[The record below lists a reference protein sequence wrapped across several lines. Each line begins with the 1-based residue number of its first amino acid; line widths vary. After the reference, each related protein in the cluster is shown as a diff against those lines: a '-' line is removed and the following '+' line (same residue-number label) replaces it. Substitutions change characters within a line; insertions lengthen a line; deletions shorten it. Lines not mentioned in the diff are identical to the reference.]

1 MKFMNNKNLKTT
13 ITGVSFLILWLLPF
27 SAYSQDAYFGDT
39 RPQEEASVEKSIFGF
54 QIGQMGMWA
63 NNELKLANSIALR
76 SEVGFE
82 MANWSF
88 FGPNYYSFFP
98 LVLVVEPRYYFQ
110 IKKLHS
116 KVLRIDNNTGLY
128 LSLKIRHHAGWFILY
143 GDQPGNIEIMPTIAV
158 RDNIGKK
165 FNYEIG
171 GGMGYLYNFTSIIEE
186 KHGWAFNLVLRLGYT
201 F

>member
-1 MKFMNNKNLKTT
+1 MNNKNLKTT
-13 ITGVSFLILWLLPF
+13 ITGVSLLILWLLPF

-82 MANWSF
+82 MANWSL

-98 LVLVVEPRYYFQ
+98 LVLVVEPRYYF
-110 IKKLHS
+110 
-116 KVLRIDNNTGLY
+116 
-128 LSLKIRHHAGWFILY
+128 
-143 GDQPGNIEIMPTIAV
+143 
-158 RDNIGKK
+158 
-165 FNYEIG
+165 
-171 GGMGYLYNFTSIIEE
+171 
-186 KHGWAFNLVLRLGYT
+186 
-201 F
+201 